1 MSAEIC
7 GEVVTSVYKSG
18 ILDKDSNKKR
28 SDSTTNPRDSDWR
41 AKRKSTICCQ
51 TNKKSNASFYTTSC
65 VFEPKFTPN
74 VQISQMSLIPG
85 AVIFIN
91 YEALLDLVE
100 QMPFC
105 FRGTVCVHE
114 EITGAV
120 LRPVLRIVTRP
131 RNSSTQGSSNGRSG
145 FYAFLKVDCEWFE
158 SKFGSIQKTDH
169 LIRMSGLIA
178 RLDAHR
184 SNYTHPNGALMKS
197 IF

>member
-1 MSAEIC
+1 MAFLTKTQTKNDRIQRRIREIPTD
-7 GEVVTSVYKSG
+7 G
-18 ILDKDSNKKR
+18 
-28 SDSTTNPRDSDWR
+28 
-41 AKRKSTICCQ
+41 Q
-51 TNKKSNASFYTTSC
+51 NASRQSVVRLTKNRTHLSTPPA

-169 LIRMSGLIA
+169 LIRMSGLIT

-184 SNYTHPNGALMKS
+184 SNYAHPNGALMKS